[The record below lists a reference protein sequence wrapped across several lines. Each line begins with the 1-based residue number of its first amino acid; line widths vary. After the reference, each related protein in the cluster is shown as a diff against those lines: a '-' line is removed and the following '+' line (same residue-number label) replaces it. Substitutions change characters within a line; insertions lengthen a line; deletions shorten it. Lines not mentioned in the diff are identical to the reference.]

1 MNHGNTNRLG
11 TIGEDIASSYLIRNG
26 YQILHRNWYYNK
38 KEIDIVA
45 QKDRRLIIVEVK
57 ARTDDGFEKPGDLVD
72 KKKENFLV
80 EAADAYIK
88 EFEIDFEV
96 QFDVI
101 FVFFNQKKPVI
112 EHIESAFYPTI

>member
-1 MNHGNTNRLG
+1 MNRKAPNKLG
-11 TIGEDIASSYLIRNG
+11 KTGENIATRYLINKG
-26 YQILHRNWYYNK
+26 YKILHRNWFFNK

-45 QKDRRLIIVEVK
+45 QKNNLLVIVEVK

-72 KKKENFLV
+72 KRKENFLV
-80 EAADAYIK
+80 EATDAYIR
-88 EFEIDFEV
+88 EFEVDMEV

-101 FVFFNQKKPVI
+101 FVFFHSEKPVI

>member
-11 TIGEDIASSYLIRNG
+11 TIGENIASSYLIRKG
-26 YQILHRNWYYNK
+26 YQILHRNWYFNK

-45 QKDRRLIIVEVK
+45 QKDKQLIIVEVK
-57 ARTDDGFEKPGDLVD
+57 ARTDDGFEKPSDLVD

-80 EAADAYIK
+80 EATDAYIK

-112 EHIESAFYPTI
+112 EHIEDAFYPTI